1 MQNKNHSLH
10 LFENK
15 IEILGI
21 EEIIGYGD
29 KEVTFRLSDSRI
41 VISGSGLNC
50 ESVDVEKGRAL
61 LSGSVTSII
70 YRAGAQ
76 VKGLLKRLIK

>member
-41 VISGSGLNC
+41 VISGNGLNC

-61 LSGSVTSII
+61 LSGNVTSII